1 MESFA
6 HQTVRDIS
14 ALHPQTYKVFQKHG
28 INFCCGGTKPLAL
41 ACAENNV
48 PLEHVVAELEAV
60 CQTSP
65 DTENW
70 AEKSQSELMDH
81 LVATHHA
88 YLYDELPRL
97 SQLAERVANRHGD
110 RDPHLPELRDLVLKI
125 GSDLLSHMEKEE
137 TTLFPVIREQEAHTL
152 KHGFAHKTPL
162 QVAAFEHKLTNHDL
176 DHLVELTE
184 NFAIKPN
191 MCGSYQALYHGLK
204 ELNDTVRLQIHKEN
218 SILFARMAEL

>member
-1 MESFA
+1 MRHVLDRIYGA
-6 HQTVRDIS
+6 AAWMA
-14 ALHPQTYKVFQKHG
+14 ALFM
-28 INFCCGGTKPLAL
+28 IGTLAMILLSVSGRLLDFHIRGTDAYAGYCMAAAAFLAL
-41 ACAENNV
+41 
-48 PLEHVVAELEAV
+48 
-60 CQTSP
+60 
-65 DTENW
+65 
-70 AEKSQSELMDH
+70 
-81 LVATHHA
+81 
-88 YLYDELPRL
+88 
-97 SQLAERVANRHGD
+97 
-110 RDPHLPELRDLVLKI
+110 
-125 GSDLLSHMEKEE
+125 
-137 TTLFPVIREQEAHTL
+137 AHTL